1 MKIKGVHSIDSQ
13 QSELLFWVPCA
24 VQYHY
29 NKNTITVIQSNPV
42 KKDTEGATESAHIN
56 GLSILSRLN

>member
-13 QSELLFWVPCA
+13 QSRHPVN
-24 VQYHY
+24 Y
-29 NKNTITVIQSNPV
+29 NTVTIIIVITVIQSNPI
-42 KKDTEGATESAHIN
+42 KKDTEGAIENAHIN